1 MPNGANASG
10 SSTPRLKATQR
21 RARREARPG
30 STVTA
35 RSDGACSGTAIEWLL
50 DELGGR
56 RSTRHLKHVDAA
68 AARTL
73 HLEAKALVVE
83 DLTTPGQAPQ
93 LVHDETT
100 DRVVGL
106 VAEVRAEVLVEFL
119 DRRQRLD
126 DEP

>member
-56 RSTRHLKHVDAA
+56 RGARHLQHVDAA

-83 DLTTPGQAPQ
+83 DFTASGQPTE

-106 VAEVRAEVLVEFL
+106 VAEPRAEVFVEVL
-119 DRRQRLD
+119 DRRQCLD
-126 DEP
+126 